1 MALTALVKGRTPPA
15 PERRGDWLIE
25 TVSTP
30 VERGRPDSFVGAVSP
45 AIPL

>member
-15 PERRGDWLIE
+15 PRKTRGLAKKQFQ
-25 TVSTP
+25 P
-30 VERGRPDSFVGAVSP
+30 RGRPDSFVGAVSP